1 MDDPFRVQ
9 LPAYEGPLDLLLE
22 LIRKQQIDIYD
33 IPIAKITR
41 QYLDTIQAMQEL
53 DIKLAG
59 EFLFMA
65 ATLIYIKS
73 RMLLPA
79 DPLEPES
86 PAEDPRAE
94 LVHRLLEHET
104 FKNAAQML
112 HQKELVERAS
122 WTLPGVRDFQDLSIP
137 PEQQASSFD
146 LIICFHKIEER
157 RKAARAMEIEQE
169 EVTIGKVLQ
178 DLKTIFEDSRGEVS
192 VDRLFA
198 TYRSRKAL
206 VVVFV
211 ALLEMVFLQ
220 AIVLVQKRR
229 FGEIVARRKKR
240 FTQVMGD
247 LDQWTGRIQ
256 TAVSGRPSGYRSG
269 Q

>member
-1 MDDPFRVQ
+1 MDDPYRIR

-33 IPIAKITR
+33 IPIARITR

-65 ATLIYIKS
+65 ATLIHIKS
-73 RMLLPA
+73 RMLLPS

-86 PAEDPRAE
+86 RQEDPRAE
-94 LVHRLLEHET
+94 LVHRLLEHEK

-112 HQKELVERAS
+112 HQKEQLEQAS
-122 WTLPGVRDFQDLSIP
+122 WTLPGVRDFEETSVE
-137 PEQQASSFD
+137 PERKAGSFD
-146 LIICFHKIEER
+146 LIISLHRIQER
-157 RKAARAMEIEQE
+157 RRATRAMEIEQE
-169 EVTIGKVLQ
+169 DVTIGKVLQ
-178 DLKTIFEDSRGEVS
+178 DLKTIFEDSGGEVS

-198 TYRSRKAL
+198 LYRSRKAL

-211 ALLEMVFLQ
+211 ALLEMSYLQ
-220 AIVLVQKRR
+220 AIVLVQKQR
-229 FGEIVARRKKR
+229 FGDIVARRKDK
-240 FTQVMGD
+240 FAQVMGD
-247 LDQWTGRIQ
+247 LQQWTGRIEL
-256 TAVSGRPSGYRSG
+256 AVSGGPS
-269 Q
+269 

>member
-146 LIICFHKIEER
+146 LIICFHKSRSGAKPPERWKLSR
-157 RKAARAMEIEQE
+157 RK
-169 EVTIGKVLQ
+169 
-178 DLKTIFEDSRGEVS
+178 
-192 VDRLFA
+192 
-198 TYRSRKAL
+198 
-206 VVVFV
+206 
-211 ALLEMVFLQ
+211 
-220 AIVLVQKRR
+220 
-229 FGEIVARRKKR
+229 
-240 FTQVMGD
+240 
-247 LDQWTGRIQ
+247 
-256 TAVSGRPSGYRSG
+256 
-269 Q
+269 

>member
-1 MDDPFRVQ
+1 MDDPYRIQ

-59 EFLFMA
+59 EFLLMA
-65 ATLIYIKS
+65 ATLIHIKS

-79 DPLEPES
+79 DPLEPEGRQ
-86 PAEDPRAE
+86 EDPRAA
-94 LVHRLLEHET
+94 LVHRLLEHEK

-112 HQKELVERAS
+112 HQKEQLERAS
-122 WTLPGVRDFQDLSIP
+122 WTLPGVKDFQETSVE
-137 PEQQASSFD
+137 PEQKANSFD
-146 LIICFHKIEER
+146 LIISLHRIQER
-157 RKAARAMEIEQE
+157 HRAARAMEIEQE
-169 EVTIGKVLQ
+169 QVTIGKVLQ
-178 DLKTIFEDSRGEVS
+178 DLKTIFEDSGGEVS

-198 TYRSRKAL
+198 RYRSRRAL

-211 ALLEMVFLQ
+211 ALLEMSYLQ
-220 AIVLVQKRR
+220 AIVLVQRQR
-229 FGEIVARRKKR
+229 FGDIVARRKDN
-240 FTQVMGD
+240 FAEVMGD
-247 LDQWTGRIQ
+247 LELWTGRIEL
-256 TAVSGRPSGYRSG
+256 AVARRPS
-269 Q
+269 

>member
-1 MDDPFRVQ
+1 MDDPYRIR

-33 IPIAKITR
+33 IPIARITR

-59 EFLFMA
+59 EFLLMA
-65 ATLIYIKS
+65 ATLIHIKS

-79 DPLEPES
+79 DPLQPDSRE
-86 PAEDPRAE
+86 EDPRAE
-94 LVHRLLEHET
+94 LVHRLLEHEK

-112 HQKELVERAS
+112 HQKGLLERSS
-122 WTLPGVRDFQDLSIP
+122 WTLPGVRDYQDETVD
-137 PEQQASSFD
+137 PELKASSFD
-146 LIICFHKIEER
+146 LIICFHRIQER
-157 RKAARAMEIEQE
+157 RAAARAMEIEQE
-169 EVTIGKVLQ
+169 EVTIGRVLQ

-198 TYRSRKAL
+198 LYRSRKAL

-211 ALLEMVFLQ
+211 ALLEMSYLQ
-220 AIVLVQKRR
+220 AIVLVQEER
-229 FGEIVARRKKR
+229 FGEIMARRKKR
-240 FTQVMGD
+240 FADVMGD
-247 LDQWTGRIQ
+247 LEQWTGRIEL
-256 TAVSGRPSGYRSG
+256 AVAGKPS
-269 Q
+269 

>member
-1 MDDPFRVQ
+1 MDDPYRIQ

-59 EFLFMA
+59 EFLFTA
-65 ATLIYIKS
+65 ATLIHIKS
-73 RMLLPA
+73 RMLLPV

-86 PAEDPRAE
+86 EQGDPRAD
-94 LVHRLLEHET
+94 LVHRLLEHEK

-112 HQKELVERAS
+112 HQKELLERAS
-122 WTLPGVRDFQDLSIP
+122 WTLPGVRDFEETSVE
-137 PEQQASSFD
+137 PELKASSFD
-146 LIICFHKIEER
+146 LIICLHRIRER
-157 RKAARAMEIEQE
+157 GRAARAMEIEQE

-178 DLKTIFEDSRGEVS
+178 DLKIMFEESRGEVS
-192 VDRLFA
+192 VDRLFSP
-198 TYRSRKAL
+198 YRSRKAL

-211 ALLEMVFLQ
+211 ALLEMSCLQ
-220 AIVLVQKRR
+220 AIVLVQKQR
-229 FGEIVARRKKR
+229 FGEIVAKRKDK
-240 FTQVMGD
+240 FAEVMGN
-247 LDQWTGRIQ
+247 LEHWTGRIEL
-256 TAVSGRPSGYRSG
+256 AAAGKRS
-269 Q
+269 

>member
-1 MDDPFRVQ
+1 MDDPYRIR

-33 IPIAKITR
+33 IPIARITR

-59 EFLFMA
+59 EFLLMA
-65 ATLIYIKS
+65 ATLIHIKS

-79 DPLEPES
+79 DPLQPES
-86 PAEDPRAE
+86 QEEDPRAE
-94 LVHRLLEHET
+94 LVHRLLEHEK

-112 HQKELVERAS
+112 HQKGLLERSS
-122 WTLPGVRDFQDLSIP
+122 WTLPGVRDFQDETVD
-137 PEQQASSFD
+137 PEMKANSFD
-146 LIICFHKIEER
+146 LIICFHRIQER
-157 RKAARAMEIEQE
+157 RTAARAMEIEQE

-198 TYRSRKAL
+198 LYRSRRAL

-211 ALLEMVFLQ
+211 ALLEMSYLQ
-220 AIVLVQKRR
+220 AIVLVQEER
-229 FGEIVARRKKR
+229 FGEIMARRKKR
-240 FTQVMGD
+240 FAEVMGD
-247 LDQWTGRIQ
+247 LEQWTGRIEL
-256 TAVSGRPSGYRSG
+256 AVAGKPS
-269 Q
+269 

>member
-1 MDDPFRVQ
+1 MHDPYRIQ

-41 QYLDTIQAMQEL
+41 QYLDTIRAMQEL

-59 EFLFMA
+59 EFLLMA
-65 ATLIYIKS
+65 ATLIHIKS

-79 DPLEPES
+79 DPLQPES
-86 PAEDPRAE
+86 QEEDPRAE
-94 LVHRLLEHET
+94 LVHRLLEHQK

-112 HQKELVERAS
+112 HQKELLERAS
-122 WTLPGVRDFQDLSIP
+122 WTLPGVRDFQDATVE
-137 PEQQASSFD
+137 PELKASSFD
-146 LIICFHKIEER
+146 LIICFHGIRER

-169 EVTIGKVLQ
+169 EVTIGKILQ
-178 DLKTIFEDSRGEVS
+178 DLKTIFEESRGEVS

-198 TYRSRKAL
+198 VHRSRKAL

-211 ALLEMVFLQ
+211 ALLEMSYLQ
-220 AIVLVQKRR
+220 AIVLVQKQR

-240 FTQVMGD
+240 FAEVMGD
-247 LDQWTGRIQ
+247 LEQWTGRIEI
-256 TAVSGRPSGYRSG
+256 AVEGISS
-269 Q
+269 

>member
-1 MDDPFRVQ
+1 MDDPYRIR

-33 IPIAKITR
+33 IPIARITR

-59 EFLFMA
+59 DFLFMA
-65 ATLIYIKS
+65 ATLIHIKS

-86 PAEDPRAE
+86 EQDDPRAE
-94 LVHRLLEHET
+94 LVHRLLEHEK

-112 HQKELVERAS
+112 HQKELLERAS
-122 WTLPGVRDFQDLSIP
+122 WTLPGVRDFQETSVE
-137 PEQQASSFD
+137 PEQTASAFD
-146 LIICFHKIEER
+146 LINCLHGIQER
-157 RKAARAMEIEQE
+157 RRAARAMEIEQE

-178 DLKTIFEDSRGEVS
+178 DLKTISEDSRGEVS

-198 TYRSRKAL
+198 LYRGRKAL

-211 ALLEMVFLQ
+211 ALLEMSCLQ
-220 AIVLVQKRR
+220 AIVLVQKQR
-229 FGEIVARRKKR
+229 FGEIVARRKDK
-240 FTQVMGD
+240 FAEVMGD
-247 LDQWTGRIQ
+247 LEQWTGRIEL
-256 TAVSGRPSGYRSG
+256 AVAGRT
-269 Q
+269 

>member
-1 MDDPFRVQ
+1 MDDPYRIR

-33 IPIAKITR
+33 IPIARITR

-65 ATLIYIKS
+65 ATLIHIKS

-86 PAEDPRAE
+86 AQEDPRAE
-94 LVHRLLEHET
+94 LVHRLLEHEK

-112 HQKELVERAS
+112 HQKELLERAS
-122 WTLPGVRDFQDLSIP
+122 WTLPGVRDFQETTVE
-137 PEQQASSFD
+137 PEQKAGSFD
-146 LIICFHKIEER
+146 LIICLHRIQER
-157 RKAARAMEIEQE
+157 RRAARAMEIEQE
-169 EVTIGKVLQ
+169 EVTIGKVLS

-198 TYRSRKAL
+198 PYRSRKAL

-211 ALLEMVFLQ
+211 ALLEMSYLQ
-220 AIVLVQKRR
+220 AIVLVQKER
-229 FGEIVARRKKR
+229 FGDIVARRKDK
-240 FTQVMGD
+240 FAEVMGD
-247 LDQWTGRIQ
+247 LEQWTGRVEL
-256 TAVSGRPSGYRSG
+256 AVAGRPS
-269 Q
+269 